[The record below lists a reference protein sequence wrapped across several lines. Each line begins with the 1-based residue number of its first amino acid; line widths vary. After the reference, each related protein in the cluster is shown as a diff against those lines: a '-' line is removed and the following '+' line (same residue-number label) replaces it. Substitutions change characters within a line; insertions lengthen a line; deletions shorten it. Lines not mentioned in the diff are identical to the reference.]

1 MNLPNNKKLNNE
13 NGFGLTENI
22 LSASLLIFLVTFS
35 MYFISLRQRTTYNTN
50 LTNAIN
56 DEIYRDI
63 EIIKSELKN
72 YKVNSSQNENISII
86 RNNHED
92 CNEDILSA
100 IRNLNSWY
108 PEIWNPGSDKLTR
121 EGQIRNKIFTGG
133 NIEIRRIAK
142 RGNPLLNNINDAQID
157 SSIVNVQY
165 SVRFNKSNSLW
176 KIWTNVILSNELNSY
191 CPPI

>member
-1 MNLPNNKKLNNE
+1 MNLFTNKKFNHE

-35 MYFISLRQRTTYNTN
+35 MYFISLRQRTIYNTN

-63 EIIKSELKN
+63 EIIKSELKH
-72 YKVNSSQNENISII
+72 YKLTYIQNENTSII
-86 RNNHED
+86 RNNPED

-100 IRNLNSWY
+100 LRNLNSWY
-108 PEIWNPGSDKLTR
+108 PDIWNPGSDKLTR
-121 EGQIRNKIFTGG
+121 DGQIRNKIFSGG

-142 RGNPLLNNINDAQID
+142 RANPLLNNINDSQID
-157 SSIVNVQY
+157 SSVVNVQY
-165 SVRFNKSNSLW
+165 LVKLNKRESLW
-176 KIWTNVILSNELNSY
+176 NIWTNVILSNELNSY

>member
-1 MNLPNNKKLNNE
+1 MYLLKNKKLIHE

-35 MYFISLRQRTTYNTN
+35 LYFISLRQRTTYNTN

-72 YKVNSSQNENISII
+72 YKVTSIDNENISLIQ
-86 RNNHED
+86 NNSED
-92 CNEDILSA
+92 CNEDILSI

-121 EGQIRNKIFTGG
+121 DGQIRNKIFSGG
-133 NIEIRRIAK
+133 NIKIRRIAK
-142 RGNPLLNNINDAQID
+142 RGNPLLNNITESQID

-165 SVRFNKSNSLW
+165 SVNLNKNKSFW